1 MTATG
6 EAMAMSMT
14 GTPDV
19 SVVLITYNDAQRLP
33 RALASLQD
41 QTLASLEII
50 VVDDCSTDATA
61 EVIEAAMAQDPRV
74 RMVRL
79 PENSGG
85 CSAPRNAG
93 IDAATAPWVMF
104 CDSDDVM
111 ERHACKTLLLAAE
124 SANADVA
131 CGVVE
136 RVDVHTREAT
146 RWHAELHE
154 PAVLASIDER
164 PELIADTV
172 SVNKLYRRALLD
184 EQGIRFPEGIL
195 YEDQAFTFEALAL
208 ARGIAV
214 VSDTVYFWSVDGLAE
229 ERSITQRKADVR
241 NVRDRVAVNRIIDE
255 VIERRGLQ
263 RLRAVKDRKFLRH
276 DLYVHL
282 STLLDVDDETAGA
295 VMAELA
301 PYCRTVDPDAASSI
315 RPALRVALLHLL
327 LGDLGHLRSAM
338 RHLRWS
344 AVVDTRITALEA
356 REVWACGH
364 EHGDAVLGRPR
375 DWWLD
380 VTDLRI
386 LRAPVSAIRP
396 CHRLSSLGPSLVATG
411 VSVDVTGLGQPDE
424 AWLVLAAGERII
436 LRSPVAVSCVDD
448 TWHWASTGAWS
459 AAVPD
464 AAASA
469 HRGMLGLAL
478 RFGDDVMLQQVRAL
492 GVPAMSATVAGI
504 PVRTGSGERAT
515 ITWARTKRRAANR
528 IGRQARRY
536 ASAVA
541 RRLRASED
549 IVLWSLDGRGASDAM
564 LELAARLPE
573 ATWVW
578 ERNPEL
584 APAGGVDA
592 ASIAG
597 GRLVGRASVVV
608 VDAGLPDGIR
618 SDARVVRLQSDIPVT
633 RAGHDAPDWDLT
645 PVKARIPAEV
655 RRWDV
660 MALPSDDACARVA
673 DAIEFSGTR
682 LVVGSL
688 RGERAAAADRA
699 SARRRLGLRDD
710 RAVVLWAPVALDPV
724 DPEAE
729 LERDLTALV
738 DALGD
743 DAFVLLRVR
752 RRAHVPAV
760 LRASARDVSLDGD
773 AAGILAA
780 ADVLIT
786 DASPLM
792 LDAIRIGTPVIA
804 WSRRFDAI
812 DRASGFAVD
821 LADAAVIATD
831 LTACVAAARL
841 ALAGSSA
848 PVGDALR
855 ELAGPAGGSAALAD
869 AIRAMAG
876 AR

>member
-1 MTATG
+1 
-6 EAMAMSMT
+6 MSGIDPTM
-14 GTPDV
+14 TPDV

-41 QTLASLEII
+41 QTLASLEIV
-50 VVDDCSTDATA
+50 VVDDCSTDETPSI
-61 EVIEAAMAQDPRV
+61 VEAAMARDARV
-74 RMVRL
+74 RLVRL

-85 CSAPRNAG
+85 CSTPRNAG
-93 IDAATAPWVMF
+93 IEAAQAPWVMF

-124 SANADVA
+124 AANADVA

-136 RVDVHTREAT
+136 RVDVHSGEAN

-154 PAVLASIDER
+154 PAVLGSIDER

-172 SVNKLYRRALLD
+172 SVNKLYRRAFLD

-195 YEDQAFTFEALAL
+195 YEDQAFTFEALGL

-255 VIERRGLQ
+255 AIERRGLQ
-263 RLRAVKDRKFLRH
+263 RLRPVKDRKFLRH
-276 DLYVHL
+276 DLHVHL
-282 STLLDVDDETAGA
+282 STILDLDDETAGA
-295 VMAELA
+295 VIAELA
-301 PYCRTVDPDAASSI
+301 PYCRTVDPDAASAI

-338 RHLRWS
+338 RNIRWS
-344 AVVDTRITALEA
+344 AVVDARITAMDG
-356 REVWACGH
+356 REIWACGH
-364 EHGDAVLGRPR
+364 ERGDAVLGRPR
-375 DWWLD
+375 QWWLD

-436 LRSPVAVSCVDD
+436 LRSPVAVSCVDE

-469 HRGMLGLAL
+469 HRGMLALAL
-478 RFGDDVMLQQVRAL
+478 RFGDDVILQQVRASD
-492 GVPAMSATVAGI
+492 VPPISATVAGI
-504 PVRTGSGERAT
+504 PIRTGTGERAT

-528 IGRQARRY
+528 LGREARRY

-541 RRLRASED
+541 RRLQARHD

-564 LELAARLPE
+564 LELAAQLPE

-584 APAGGVDA
+584 APTGSLDA

-597 GRLVGRASVVV
+597 GRLLGRASVVV
-608 VDAGLPDGIR
+608 VDAGLPVGIR
-618 SDARVVRLQSDIPVT
+618 PDARVVRLQSDIPVT

-645 PVKARIPAEV
+645 PVKARIPEEM
-655 RRWDV
+655 RRWNV
-660 MALPSDDACARVA
+660 MALPSDESCARVA
-673 DAIEFSGTR
+673 DAIEFTGIR

-688 RGERAAAADRA
+688 RGQRAASLDRA
-699 SARRRLGLRDD
+699 SARRRIGLRDD

-724 DPEAE
+724 DPQAE

-743 DAFVLLRVR
+743 DAFVLLRAR

-760 LRASARDVSLDGD
+760 LRSSARDVSLDGD

-786 DASPLM
+786 DASPLLM
-792 LDAIRIGTPVIA
+792 DAVRLGTPVVA

-812 DRASGFAVD
+812 DRSSGLSID
-821 LADAAVIATD
+821 LAAASVVTTSLAGCVDAV
-831 LTACVAAARL
+831 RM
-841 ALAGSSA
+841 ALAGA
-848 PVGDALR
+848 DVRPDEAILD
-855 ELAGPAGGSAALAD
+855 LAGNAGGAAALAD
-869 AIRAMAG
+869 AIRSMAG
-876 AR
+876 SR